1 VARSPPLESAGRLR
15 DLLRHGRI
23 GLFHR
28 LRPWWL
34 PPSRATASEKKA
46 DVVEHAGVFDH
57 VGLLINKPP
66 GSAGL
71 LFI

>member
-1 VARSPPLESAGRLR
+1 
-15 DLLRHGRI
+15 
-23 GLFHR
+23 
-28 LRPWWL
+28 L

-57 VGLLINKPP
+57 VGILVNKPP
-66 GSAGL
+66 GPAGS

>member
-1 VARSPPLESAGRLR
+1 
-15 DLLRHGRI
+15 
-23 GLFHR
+23 
-28 LRPWWL
+28 L

-46 DVVEHAGVFDH
+46 DEVKHPEVFDH
-57 VGLLINKPP
+57 VGLLVNKPP